1 MEERLSSPITRENKD
16 APDVFL
22 IKRKMNEK
30 LVWTC
35 HICHE
40 WMPERTPGRGYL
52 EWHVCDKCME
62 EDNE

>member
-1 MEERLSSPITRENKD
+1 MKGNKD

-40 WMPERTPGRGYL
+40 WMPERTTGRGYL